1 MRTRACEKRESGK
14 QPLLLN
20 YNVIIPVY
28 FPNIRFSTTLR
39 EFIARR
45 KDGLDTNT
53 SLALLAQ
60 LLEGLCHLSKHE
72 IAHRDLKS
80 DNILIDESTNGMPRL
95 VITDFGE
102 CLAEKSIGL
111 KMPYTTYETCKGG
124 NAQLMA
130 PEVRRKY
137 P

>member
-1 MRTRACEKRESGK
+1 MHIA
-14 QPLLLN
+14 LLN

-60 LLEGLCHLSKHE
+60 LLEGLCHLSKHG

-80 DNILIDESTNGMPRL
+80 DNILIDESTNGMLRL

-111 KMPYTTYETCKGG
+111 KMPYRTSETCKGG